1 MFSAQNV
8 EKNLIKM
15 INLTDRYYNIFTIV
29 LLAIISS
36 LVIWQ
41 SSATAQMQNQSID
54 NMTGEE
60 LFIQNRCV
68 RCHTI
73 GRGRF
78 VGPDLKGVG
87 TRYSKDEIVKWIEN
101 PQLVYQEKGKMPFN
115 EGYPP
120 MPPMKVP
127 PLQAEQIADYVL
139 SVKTAEN
146 GAKAGVISGQVIN
159 KTIDSPASGIEL
171 TLTSYMGDKP
181 TDDKKLKS
189 DEQGNFI
196 FEDLPWDR
204 SYGITVDFEGAQYST
219 DKMVFLPN
227 EDNKILTLPIF
238 EPTLEEENIS
248 VLESQLIVQSEGD
261 MLSVADLSLFNNSGD
276 KIFVG
281 GNKLEDGR
289 KESLRFSTPK
299 EAQSVNFIHGV
310 NPDDI
315 VQTPYG
321 FADTTS
327 IMPGQKRVVY
337 AYELPTESGTT
348 NFEKILEYPTDSFL
362 LLISDSQ
369 RTVEVE
375 GLTGGESKRIR
386 GQNYLQWTG
395 TDLKPGH
402 KIKIELT
409 GPSISTDYLKWG
421 VLGIVLLVVI
431 AGIIYS
437 LISKK
442 EPSEDQNTD
451 NTVNKESN
459 RTALIKEIAYLDDSF
474 EAGQIEEGKYKKL
487 RKEKFEELK
496 SIHGDRDKY

>member
-1 MFSAQNV
+1 M
-8 EKNLIKM
+8 EKNLIEM
-15 INLTDRYYNIFTIV
+15 IKLIDRSYNILTII

-36 LVIWQ
+36 LFIWQ
-41 SSATAQMQNQSID
+41 SSATSQMQGPSID
-54 NMTGEE
+54 NLTGEE

-127 PLQAEQIADYVL
+127 TLQAEKIADYVL
-139 SVKTAEN
+139 SEKTPEN
-146 GAKAGVISGQVIN
+146 GAQAGVISGQVIN

-181 TDDKKLKS
+181 TDDKKLRS

-196 FEDLPWDR
+196 FENLPWDS

-238 EPTLEEENIS
+238 EPTLEEENIT

-281 GNKLEDGR
+281 GNELEDGR
-289 KESLRFSTPK
+289 KESLRLSTPK
-299 EAQSVNFIHGV
+299 EAQSVNFIHGI

-375 GLTGGESKRIR
+375 GLTGGESKQIR

-395 TDLKPGH
+395 TDLKTGH
-402 KIKIELT
+402 KIKVELT
-409 GPSISTDYLKWG
+409 GPSISPDYLKWG
-421 VLGIVLLVVI
+421 ALGVVLLVVI

-442 EPSEDQNTD
+442 EPSDDQSTEKIVD
-451 NTVNKESN
+451 TESS
-459 RTALIKEIAYLDDSF
+459 RMALIKEIAFLDDSF
-474 EAGQIEEGKYKKL
+474 EAGQIEEDKYKML

-496 SIHGDRDKY
+496 KYTRRP